1 MVESYIP
8 KATAADF
15 DPNGEVVNLT
25 LTKGRRGRRYEPH
38 IPHTFKERLV
48 DALKNAHEQLL
59 EPPERV
65 RQDPE
70 KLAKWRPRV
79 KRDVDWDA
87 LLTAGASSHVHG
99 SRTTRDAPQ
108 GSEGGQ
114 LQEDEEPE
122 YLTVGLLGNL
132 SSDWLL
138 RIVAMVILTLSSRP
152 TQCWEIITVERS
164 IWYHQSQSIENSW
177 KGKLLVVDYSLHLIL
192 TFFLL
197 ILHCTVDKTLPN
209 PFLDTRHPPRR
220 LSRPRHARPHP
231 PRNAGKHVHP
241 PTSPVPSHYFTI
253 RRAHHASHPQLP
265 HDTRLIRTPDRS

>member
-1 MVESYIP
+1 MCSWRVTELSQILLILLDSRCPLLHFPPSLQSYLSSPSHKLILVLTKVDISGPERSAAWSTYLTSKFPSVQVVMVESYIP

-48 DALKNAHEQLL
+48 DALKNAHRQLL

-70 KLAKWRPRV
+70 KLKRWRPRV

-122 YLTVGLLGNL
+122 YLTVGLLGNCNL

-138 RIVAMVILTLSSRP
+138 RIVATVIIILTLSSRP
-152 TQCWEIITVERS
+152 AQCWKIITVERS
-164 IWYHQSQSIENSW
+164 IWYHQSQSI
-177 KGKLLVVDYSLHLIL
+177 
-192 TFFLL
+192 
-197 ILHCTVDKTLPN
+197 
-209 PFLDTRHPPRR
+209 
-220 LSRPRHARPHP
+220 
-231 PRNAGKHVHP
+231 
-241 PTSPVPSHYFTI
+241 
-253 RRAHHASHPQLP
+253 
-265 HDTRLIRTPDRS
+265 